1 MKKILFFWKRLTAT
15 FWFVPVLLIIS
26 AIILALIVLSI
37 DSRITIEQE
46 GWSRFLFIGSSNSA
60 RSILS
65 IISGAMIGVAGTVF
79 SVTLVALTLA
89 SSQFG
94 SRLIRNFMYVRLNQV
109 VLGAYIATYI
119 YCLIVLNTIKDIESY
134 TLIPSLAVFVA
145 LVGAVLN
152 IVLLII
158 FIHNI
163 AVSLQADHVISDI
176 ASTIFKD
183 IETLFPEDIG
193 TSEERNTP
201 HVTSL
206 IANKTCTHITASK
219 NGYLQ
224 YIDSDSLLDL
234 VKTYDGL
241 FELHFR
247 PGQHLVEGVILGS
260 LYTNHLIDKTIVQKI
275 QRQFVIGAM
284 RSSQQ
289 DIEFSIHQMVEIAV
303 RALSPGIN
311 DPYTAIAC
319 IDNLTAT
326 LVKLT
331 QVNFPSVFR
340 NDVEG
345 SLRIIAKHVSFE
357 GLMNASFNQIRQNAA
372 GITAILI
379 RLMDSLVTINS
390 FATTLAH
397 KHAIKKHAGMIVQL
411 GKNSINEQHDLNDLL
426 ERSTTLL

>member
-15 FWFVPVLLIIS
+15 FWFVPVLLVII

-37 DSRITIEQE
+37 DSQITIEQK
-46 GWSRFLFIGSSNSA
+46 GWSRFLFIGSSDSA

-94 SRLIRNFMYVRLNQV
+94 SRLIRNFMYVRINQI
-109 VLGAYIATYI
+109 VLGTYIATYI

-134 TLIPSLAVFVA
+134 TLIPSLSVFVA

-152 IVLLII
+152 IILLIL

-176 ASTIFKD
+176 TNTIFKD
-183 IETLFPEDIG
+183 IKTLFPDEIG
-193 TSEERNTP
+193 VSEERNTP
-201 HVTSL
+201 NVTSL
-206 IANKTCTHITASK
+206 IANKTCTHITATK

-234 VKTYDGL
+234 IKTHNGL
-241 FELHFR
+241 LVLHFR
-247 PGQHLVEGVILGS
+247 PGHHVVEGAILGS
-260 LYTNHLIDKTIVQKI
+260 LYSNNIIDDSIIQKI
-275 QRQFVIGAM
+275 QSKFVIGAM

-331 QVNFPSVFR
+331 QVHFPSVFR
-340 NDVEG
+340 NDDEG
-345 SLRIIAKHVSFE
+345 HLRVIAKHVSFE
-357 GLMNASFNQIRQNAA
+357 GLVDASFNQIRQNAA
-372 GITAILI
+372 GTPAILI
-379 RLMDSLVTINS
+379 RLMDSLITINS
-390 FATTLAH
+390 FATTSIH
-397 KHAIKKHAGMIVQL
+397 KNAIKKHAAMVAHL
-411 GKNSINEQHDLNDLL
+411 GKNSINEQQDLNDLL
-426 ERSTTLL
+426 ERSTELL